1 MRLVLNLIEYF
12 KSDSFRRQLRRQF
25 ANRFSCNFAGAIGW
39 YYGNF
44 PVNLAKFD

>member
-1 MRLVLNLIEYF
+1 MKEIVVKFDWVLLKVFHLNVNSDV
-12 KSDSFRRQLRRQF
+12 KSFL
-25 ANRFSCNFAGAIGW
+25 CNFADTIGW

>member
-12 KSDSFRRQLRRQF
+12 KSYSFRRQLRRQF
-25 ANRFSCNFAGAIGW
+25 ATVCHVNFAGAIGW

-44 PVNLAKFD
+44 LVNFAKFD